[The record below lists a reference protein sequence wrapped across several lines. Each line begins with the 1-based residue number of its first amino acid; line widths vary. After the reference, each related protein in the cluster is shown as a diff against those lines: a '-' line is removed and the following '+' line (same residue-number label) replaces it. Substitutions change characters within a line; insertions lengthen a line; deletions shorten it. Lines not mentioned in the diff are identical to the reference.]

1 MKKLQKSENVLR
13 YCTMSVNV
21 HKAFSAANEQPPRL
35 IKGSYQYLP
44 IRNVRRYTARIPVL

>member
-1 MKKLQKSENVLR
+1 
-13 YCTMSVNV
+13 MSVNV

-44 IRNVRRYTARIPVL
+44 IRNVIHRYTRYTERIPVL